1 MIGAR
6 QSIGHMTVGGH
17 PTNLDVWSVTV
28 HLSFVGV
35 TAYQSQRW
43 H

>member
-17 PTNLDVWSVTV
+17 PTNLDVCS
-28 HLSFVGV
+28 LSFVGA